1 MVENSFIALGQ
12 QFGISALLF
21 IIFLVYNSGEQK
33 KWTQREQSQ
42 AALYQSIITTNKE
55 TRDKEISSSKETR
68 DKEYQ
73 ILNDTLAD
81 NRIQLGML
89 KETLTQIEHLS
100 AMSNQAFRDVFGELK
115 QLSARHCA
123 ANKKEPA

>member
-1 MVENSFIALGQ
+1 MAENIFVALGQ

-21 IIFLVYNSGEQK
+21 IIFIVYNNGEQR
-33 KWTQREQSQ
+33 KWSLREQSQ
-42 AALYQSIITTNKE
+42 SDLYQSIIAQIKE
-55 TRDKEISSSKETR
+55 TRVNDFK
-68 DKEYQ
+68 

-100 AMSNQAFRDVFGELK
+100 SMSNQAFRDVFGELK
-115 QLSARHCA
+115 QLSSRRCI
-123 ANKKEPA
+123 ANKKTEENA

>member
-1 MVENSFIALGQ
+1 MDGNSLVELGQ

-21 IIFLVYNSGEQK
+21 IIFIVYNNGEQR
-33 KWTQREQSQ
+33 KWSQREQSQ
-42 AALYQSIITTNKE
+42 SDLYQSIITQIKE
-55 TRDKEISSSKETR
+55 TRVNDFK
-68 DKEYQ
+68 

-100 AMSNQAFRDVFGELK
+100 TMSNQAFRDVFGELK
-115 QLSARHCA
+115 QLSNRRCI
-123 ANKKEPA
+123 ANKKTEENA